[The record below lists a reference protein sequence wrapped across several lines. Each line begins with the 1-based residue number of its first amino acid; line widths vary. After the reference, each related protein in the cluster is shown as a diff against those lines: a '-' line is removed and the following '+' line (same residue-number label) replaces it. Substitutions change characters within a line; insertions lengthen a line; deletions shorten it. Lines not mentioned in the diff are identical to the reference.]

1 MARTWYVWRSGY
13 EERIDV
19 LFIVVEVG
27 DAAGRFVNVT
37 VVGAN
42 GGHLIGE
49 RRERR
54 GDEGAVVVA
63 TVRQVRLQARLSSRK
78 RAGNRKGIKYCE
90 ILMKCVNFLHIT
102 SC

>member
-19 LFIVVEVG
+19 LFIVVEVS
-27 DAAGRFVNVT
+27 DAAGRFVDVT

-42 GGHLIGE
+42 GGHLIGQ

-54 GDEGAVVVA
+54 RDKGAVVVA
-63 TVRQVRLQARLSSRK
+63 TVQQVRLQTRLSSRK
-78 RAGNRKGIKYCE
+78 RAGNRKRYKK
-90 ILMKCVNFLHIT
+90 L
-102 SC
+102 